1 MKLHIDPPNAFN
13 SLYIKRVQEIFYFMT
28 NYSQSANPN
37 ATNSELDA
45 KKIVKN
51 VESSMLMSLHFGRHF
66 WLDDDNN
73 MMSCPT
79 FDDGQP
85 DILNED
91 YVSEWDDISTTD
103 LDKLF
108 YIHRSLVLDSV
119 NTEVH
124 S

>member
-1 MKLHIDPPNAFN
+1 
-13 SLYIKRVQEIFYFMT
+13 
-28 NYSQSANPN
+28 
-37 ATNSELDA
+37 
-45 KKIVKN
+45 
-51 VESSMLMSLHFGRHF
+51 MLMSLHFGRHF

-79 FDDGQP
+79 FVDGQP

-108 YIHRSLVLDSV
+108 YIHRSLVLDSG

-124 S
+124 SK

>member
-1 MKLHIDPPNAFN
+1 
-13 SLYIKRVQEIFYFMT
+13 
-28 NYSQSANPN
+28 
-37 ATNSELDA
+37 
-45 KKIVKN
+45 
-51 VESSMLMSLHFGRHF
+51 MLMSLHFGRHF

-79 FDDGQP
+79 FVDGQP

-91 YVSEWDDISTTD
+91 YVCEWDEISTTD

-119 NTEVH
+119 TTEVH
-124 S
+124 SSC

>member
-1 MKLHIDPPNAFN
+1 
-13 SLYIKRVQEIFYFMT
+13 
-28 NYSQSANPN
+28 
-37 ATNSELDA
+37 
-45 KKIVKN
+45 
-51 VESSMLMSLHFGRHF
+51 MLMSLHFGRHF

-79 FDDGQP
+79 FVDGQP

-124 S
+124 SK

>member
-1 MKLHIDPPNAFN
+1 
-13 SLYIKRVQEIFYFMT
+13 
-28 NYSQSANPN
+28 
-37 ATNSELDA
+37 
-45 KKIVKN
+45 
-51 VESSMLMSLHFGRHF
+51 MLMSLHFGRHF

-79 FDDGQP
+79 FVDGQP

-91 YVSEWDDISTTD
+91 YVCEWDDISTTD

-119 NTEVH
+119 TTEVH
-124 S
+124 SSC

>member
-1 MKLHIDPPNAFN
+1 
-13 SLYIKRVQEIFYFMT
+13 
-28 NYSQSANPN
+28 
-37 ATNSELDA
+37 
-45 KKIVKN
+45 
-51 VESSMLMSLHFGRHF
+51 MLMSLHFGRHF

-79 FDDGQP
+79 FVDGQP

-91 YVSEWDDISTTD
+91 YVCEWDEISTTD

-124 S
+124 SSC